1 MRTLWTRLKANQ
13 PGLLEGLRPIV
24 ALREGQRGGA
34 PELRLIAGPLANA
47 SVAARLCAALA
58 AAGQACQPA
67 VFDGQRLALQ

>member
-1 MRTLWTRLKANQ
+1 MKANQ
-13 PGLLEGLRPIV
+13 PGLLEGLRPLI
-24 ALREGQRGGA
+24 ALREGQKGGS
-34 PELRLIAGPLANA
+34 PELRLVAGPLANA